1 MVCGRCSDV
10 FAASTTVFATN
21 VFSLGTTVFATN
33 VFDLAT
39 SWKAVAAFLTVNYQV
54 FMGTPI
60 TSEFQ
65 QLTIL
70 TVAPIIPPRLLINLR
85 TVVQSR

>member
-39 SWKAVAAFLTVNYQV
+39 SWKAAAAFLTVNY
-54 FMGTPI
+54 
-60 TSEFQ
+60 
-65 QLTIL
+65 
-70 TVAPIIPPRLLINLR
+70 
-85 TVVQSR
+85 